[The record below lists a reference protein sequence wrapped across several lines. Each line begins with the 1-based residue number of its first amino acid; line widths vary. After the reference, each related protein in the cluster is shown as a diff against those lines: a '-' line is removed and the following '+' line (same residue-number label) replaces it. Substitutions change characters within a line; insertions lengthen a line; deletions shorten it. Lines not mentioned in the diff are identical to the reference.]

1 MTIMKKILVLTADT
15 GFGHRSTANAIAEA
29 LQEKYGTLCEVI
41 ISNPMEDKRI
51 PFFLRESESDYDR
64 LVRDMPD
71 LYRLGY
77 NASDSPIPSAIVESA
92 LTVIF
97 FEVMRDLVKDYRP
110 DAIITTH
117 PFYQSA
123 LGAVFDIHRN
133 HILFFTTITDLAT
146 VHQIWFSP
154 AADRLL
160 VPNQTIY
167 NLAVSNGIK
176 PEKIFITGIP
186 ISPKFACEKRSRQE
200 IRLDLGWDAEAL
212 TILAVGSRRVEN
224 LLETLNVI
232 NHFGKP
238 LQIAFAAGKDDIL
251 YQKAQ
256 EMEWHMPVHLYDYV
270 SNMSSMMHASDI
282 LICKA
287 GGLIITEALA
297 CQLPMILIDIIPG
310 QETGNA
316 RFVVDNNV
324 GDLAQTPVELLEVM
338 THLTMEDG
346 QLLKIR
352 ANNAARLSRPFA
364 AFETADLLWEA
375 ADKGLPKTGKLHS
388 SKEHLKLVDLL
399 NKFQIQLQGSP
410 IYPPKKHG

>member
-1 MTIMKKILVLTADT
+1 MKKILILTADT
-15 GFGHRSTANAIAEA
+15 GFGHRTAANAIAEA
-29 LQEKYGTLCEVI
+29 LQEKYGNLCEVI
-41 ISNPMEDKRI
+41 INNPMEDKRI
-51 PFFLRESESDYDR
+51 PFFLRESEADYDR

-97 FEVMRDLVKDYRP
+97 FEVMRDLVNDYRP

-123 LGAVFDIHRN
+123 LKAVFDIHRN
-133 HILFFTTITDLAT
+133 RILFFTTITDLAT
-146 VHQIWFSP
+146 IHHLWFNP
-154 AADRLL
+154 AADRLF
-160 VPNQTIY
+160 VPNQAVF
-167 NLAVSNGIK
+167 NLAVSYGIQ

-200 IRLDLGWDAEAL
+200 IRHDLGWDADAL

-238 LQIAFAAGKDDIL
+238 LQIVFAAGKDDVL

-256 EMEWHMPVHLYDYV
+256 EMEWHMPVHLYEYV
-270 SNMSSMMHASDI
+270 SDMSTMMHASDI

-287 GGLIITEALA
+287 GGLIITEALT

-316 RFVVDNNV
+316 HFVIDNNV
-324 GDLAQTPVELLEVM
+324 GDLAQTPIELLEVM
-338 THLTMEDG
+338 AHLTMEDS

-364 AFETADLLWEA
+364 AVETADLVWEA
-375 ADKGLPKTGKLHS
+375 AEKGFPRTGKLHS
-388 SKEHLKLVDLL
+388 SKERLKLVDLL
-399 NKFQIQLQGSP
+399 NKFQIQLQGPP
-410 IYPPKKHG
+410 IRPPGKHG